1 MIMNDTVP
9 IMNEKLKEKIN
20 ESKFNRLSKMKEI
33 SLEEEENL
41 LLQKLR
47 ICKKTLRKWKNN
59 MKFIEKIGEVKIDRA
74 LKEMIFSSKSQ
85 IECFEYLT
93 KEFNYFATYDEVKQH
108 INITRYLYKIVKK
121 YIQEELS
128 KINS

>member
-9 IMNEKLKEKIN
+9 IMNEKVKEKIN

-33 SLEEEENL
+33 SLEEDENL

-47 ICKKTLRKWKNN
+47 ICTKTLRKWKNN

-74 LKEMIFSSKSQ
+74 LREMIFSSKSQ
-85 IECFEYLT
+85 IECFEFLI
-93 KEFNYFATYDEVKQH
+93 KDFNYFATYDEVKEH
-108 INITRYLYKIVKK
+108 VNITRYLYKIVKK

-128 KINS
+128 NE